1 MKRFLAAL
9 SITLVLILVG
19 LVVSRRFRDKEPVA
33 PPRLDFARPGVAEV
47 HNRGKAQTIEVYD
60 AAGRLVARAQAYG
73 RPVVEM
79 RFAWQPGAR
88 YRVVADEG
96 PSSTAQAPRT
106 APEFVVRLHAPLGQ
120 TPHEYAFGKPYSES
134 PQRDIAVPAGPG
146 ETVDVMLEV
155 EKLTDGR
162 PITFQV
168 SSDIDRAAAGDLRM
182 EPEIEE
188 DGASLE
194 FEFDKTIWTSQVH
207 LGDRLPA
214 EPLVITLRA
223 GEFVLPLGLRFTSRK
238 LHAQGLSI
246 EAWRLPT
253 EADGFHER
261 QRVADRIS
269 MPNPVWI
276 EVASWFGIRP
286 EVPNFYDPFVYQT
299 VWIRNQTAEPISL
312 LLASEIVDPAT
323 GEPVEFFA
331 AREFESAGG
340 TDRIM
345 AYSHVGPGETQP
357 CVLPVFVRPETP
369 EGTYLRRVEI
379 RPLGS
384 DQTLK
389 VLEAPLGV
397 VRSNLVF
404 SSWVLGVT
412 VLSLAWLAATFCLY
426 RRMVES
432 LGVRVLVLLALLGS
446 LQFCLQFV
454 GGLVSMVFY
463 ALLGPFNCLVGG
475 LLTEVMTYLL
485 VTSILLLVPRV
496 GVMTLAGLVTYVMG
510 GVLFGSFGLT
520 DLLFVGSAIAFREI
534 LLWSFGVTRFGPAD
548 SKPPKLVAMILALG
562 LADAAST
569 FTSLALQAVFYRLF
583 FADWYIFLQVVVT
596 GFCYTAL
603 GVYLGRSLGMSL
615 RKVHQ

>member
-9 SITLVLILVG
+9 SITLILVLIGFLVW
-19 LVVSRRFRDKEPVA
+19 RRFQQGQPVA
-33 PPRLDFARPGVAEV
+33 APRLDFARPGVAKV
-47 HNRGKAQTIEVYD
+47 HNRGNAQTIDVYD
-60 AAGRLVARAQAYG
+60 AAGRLVARAQAF
-73 RPVVEM
+73 RQPLVEM
-79 RFAWQPGAR
+79 RFPWQPGAR

-96 PSSTAQAPRT
+96 PSSQAQAPT
-106 APEFVVRLHAPLGQ
+106 AAPEFVVRLHAPLGQ
-120 TPHEYAFGKPYSES
+120 TPHEYAFGRPYSES
-134 PQRDIAVPAGPG
+134 PRRDVAVPAGPG
-146 ETVDVMLEV
+146 EIVDVMLEV
-155 EKLTDGR
+155 EKLTDGP

-168 SSDIDRAAAGDLRM
+168 SSKIDPKDAGNLRM
-182 EPEIEE
+182 DAKIE
-188 DGASLE
+188 DDDARLE
-194 FEFDKTIWTSQVH
+194 LEFDKTIWTSQVR
-207 LGDRLPA
+207 LGRRLPA

-223 GEFVLPLGLRFTSRK
+223 GEFVLPLGIRFTSRK
-238 LHAQGLSI
+238 LDAGGLSI

-299 VWIRNQTAEPISL
+299 VWIRNRTSEPISL
-312 LLASEIVDPAT
+312 LLASEILDPDT
-323 GEPVEFFA
+323 GQPVEFFA
-331 AREFESAGG
+331 AREFESSGG

-345 AYSHVGPGETQP
+345 AYSHIGPGETRP

-404 SSWVLGVT
+404 SGWVLGVA

-426 RRMVES
+426 RRMVKS

-454 GGLVSMVFY
+454 GGLVSM
-463 ALLGPFNCLVGG
+463 
-475 LLTEVMTYLL
+475 
-485 VTSILLLVPRV
+485 
-496 GVMTLAGLVTYVMG
+496 
-510 GVLFGSFGLT
+510 
-520 DLLFVGSAIAFREI
+520 
-534 LLWSFGVTRFGPAD
+534 
-548 SKPPKLVAMILALG
+548 
-562 LADAAST
+562 
-569 FTSLALQAVFYRLF
+569 
-583 FADWYIFLQVVVT
+583 
-596 GFCYTAL
+596 
-603 GVYLGRSLGMSL
+603 GRICW
-615 RKVHQ
+615 